1 MKLEKLKEWSSKI
14 KNKMCVLYFSYTDK
28 RTPWYAKVVIICTI
42 AYALSPIDLIPDFI
56 PVLGYL
62 DDLLILPLGIA
73 LAYKLIPEYVIN
85 DYNEKCAQ
93 ISEDEN
99 KAFKRSAKAAVV
111 FIVLFWALIIFL
123 ILKKLLK

>member
-85 DYNEKCAQ
+85 DYNEKCTH

-123 ILKKLLK
+123 IFKKLFK

>member
-85 DYNEKCAQ
+85 DYNEKCTQ

-111 FIVLFWALIIFL
+111 FIVMFWALIIFL
-123 ILKKLLK
+123 ILKKLFK

>member
-93 ISEDEN
+93 ISEYEN